1 MNKILEFF
9 IRGII
14 SLIWLVATIVT
25 SVILSPFLLAGWL
38 SQFITKEE
46 KDKSGED

>member
-1 MNKILEFF
+1 MNKIIEIF

-25 SVILSPFLLAGWL
+25 SLILSPFLLAGWL
-38 SQFITKEE
+38 SRIVTKDE
-46 KDKSGED
+46 KGKSSED